1 MSPNRSCRRSSPAY
15 CRVRPHFDATFTIS
29 TALPSSAGSE
39 PPSSAASGM
48 SNGVTPT
55 TLRRPNRCD
64 GAHSA
69 GMWKGRAPFRVRCI
83 RTENPREGT
92 IPPTT
97 ASDTLAKPTAQA
109 LRFSDIPARL
119 SYIGLDGDPRVVPV
133 GFWWT
138 GETFGIA
145 TVVRS
150 TKGAALRKNPRVA
163 LTIDRA
169 GMPPRTL
176 LVRGGATVEI
186 VDGVPEEYVT
196 AARKIV
202 PAEAM
207 PSWEAGVR
215 ALYDEMAVIT
225 VTPDHVVLHDFET
238 TLPKAVA
245 DLIAAKS

>member
-1 MSPNRSCRRSSPAY
+1 MTNEEIAE
-15 CRVRPHFDATFTIS
+15 I
-29 TALPSSAGSE
+29 
-39 PPSSAASGM
+39 
-48 SNGVTPT
+48 
-55 TLRRPNRCD
+55 
-64 GAHSA
+64 
-69 GMWKGRAPFRVRCI
+69 
-83 RTENPREGT
+83 
-92 IPPTT
+92 
-97 ASDTLAKPTAQA
+97 LAKPYAQQ
-109 LRFSDIPARL
+109 LLNGPEPARL
-119 SYIGLDGDPRVVPV
+119 AYDGLDGAPRVIPM
-133 GFWWT
+133 GFWT
-138 GETFGIA
+138 EGQRLLMG
-145 TVVRS
+145 TVPKSAKV
-150 TKGAALRKNPRVA
+150 AALRKNPRVA

>member
-1 MSPNRSCRRSSPAY
+1 M
-15 CRVRPHFDATFTIS
+15 DATTVAEI
-29 TALPSSAGSE
+29 
-39 PPSSAASGM
+39 
-48 SNGVTPT
+48 
-55 TLRRPNRCD
+55 
-64 GAHSA
+64 
-69 GMWKGRAPFRVRCI
+69 
-83 RTENPREGT
+83 
-92 IPPTT
+92 
-97 ASDTLAKPTAQA
+97 LAKPIAQE
-109 LRFSDIPARL
+109 LLFSDIPARL

-138 GETFGIA
+138 GQTFGVA

-150 TKGAALRKNPRVA
+150 AKVAALRKNPRVA
-163 LTIDRA
+163 LAIDRA

-176 LVRGGATVEI
+176 LVRGAATIQI

-215 ALYDEMAVIT
+215 ALYEEMAVIT
-225 VTPDHVVLHDFET
+225 LTPDHVVLHDFET